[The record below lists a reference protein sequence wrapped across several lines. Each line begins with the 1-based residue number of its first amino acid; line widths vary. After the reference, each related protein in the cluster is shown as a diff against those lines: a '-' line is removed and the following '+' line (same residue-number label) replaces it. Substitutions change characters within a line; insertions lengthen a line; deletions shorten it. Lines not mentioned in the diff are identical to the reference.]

1 MYRDS
6 FGNALLP
13 FVADEYNHGYFSK
26 AVPYNINL
34 ADDYNADSVV
44 IEITDRHIPS
54 LIEEVPYMAAP
65 LRTENLSVQT
75 TDKCKSVIEMVD
87 SENQYLPF
95 KGAVDKNYLSDDGN
109 IYVRM
114 YNDKNSYTFEAF
126 PASYEN
132 EKADGYHFGLYI
144 DTAEIAS
151 GSYDVEVISQKGNE
165 YYTSGS
171 GVEVELEE

>member
-34 ADDYNADSVV
+34 ADDYNADAVV
-44 IEITDRHIPS
+44 IEITERHIPS

-114 YNDKNSYTFEAF
+114 YNDKILILLRHSRH
-126 PASYEN
+126 PM
-132 EKADGYHFGLYI
+132 KMKKQM
-144 DTAEIAS
+144 DTIL
-151 GSYDVEVISQKGNE
+151 DFILTRQKLRQEVMMWK
-165 YYTSGS
+165 
-171 GVEVELEE
+171 